1 VITKKEISSDLLL
14 RQKLLPLFY
23 HDSAEVSLSVV
34 KALYDGGIRMIEY
47 TNRGDEAIDNFY
59 NLRKSLE
66 QFEGLQLG
74 IGTIK
79 TADDAKLFIN
89 MGADFVVCPSINSEV
104 GKVCLAAGLLWI
116 PGCMTATE
124 IANAEIAGAEIVK
137 IFPGSLLGP
146 GFITAIQSIFPKI
159 KFMVTGGV
167 EPDKENISAWLKAG
181 VVALGMGSTLISKQI
196 LSDNNFSKL
205 SDDTSKVLGII
216 SQIQ

>member
-1 VITKKEISSDLLL
+1 MTTKEISSNLLL
-14 RQKLLPLFY
+14 KQKLLPLFY
-23 HDSAEVSLSVV
+23 HDSAEVSLSVI
-34 KALYDGGIRMIEY
+34 KALYDGGVRMIEY

-59 NLRKSLE
+59 KLRKAVG

-89 MGADFVVCPSINSEV
+89 MGANFIVCPSINSEV
-104 GKVCLAAGLLWI
+104 GKVCFAAGLLWI

-124 IANAEIAGAEIVK
+124 IANAETAGAEIVK

-167 EPDKENISAWLKAG
+167 EPDEENISAWLKVG
-181 VVALGMGSTLISKQI
+181 VVALGMGSTLITKNI
-196 LSDNNFSKL
+196 LTNNDYKALADNTKTVLKL
-205 SDDTSKVLGII
+205 V
-216 SQIQ
+216 SQQ